1 MKVGA
6 MGVKGTG
13 IGGEGPMRRR
23 QFLAQAGALA
33 AWGAFGGAQA
43 QTFASVSQA
52 DAASGLRQALL
63 IGAEVVTTR
72 LGRTDGFWGD
82 PRVRIP
88 LPRTLANMQRSLR
101 PFGLSGTLDDL
112 ELRVNRGAEQ
122 AMPQAWRLF
131 QRTIQSITLTDALS
145 ILRGADT
152 AATQFLRSRTEP
164 DLTAALRPIL
174 ENTLQGAGAFTS
186 LETAMR
192 SMALAGTAQNLR
204 GQLIDFSVTR
214 ALDAAFSLIA
224 DEERAIR
231 QDPVRRTSR
240 LLRRVFGG

>member
-1 MKVGA
+1 MN
-6 MGVKGTG
+6 
-13 IGGEGPMRRR
+13 RR
-23 QFLAQAGALA
+23 QALIGAGAASLWA
-33 AWGAFGGAQA
+33 AADAARA
-43 QTFASVSQA
+43 QTFGSVSQS
-52 DAASGLRQALL
+52 DAGSGLRQALL
-63 IGAEVVTTR
+63 IGAEAVTTR
-72 LGRTDGFWGD
+72 LGRPDGFWGD

-88 LPRTLANMQRSLR
+88 LPRSLASVQRSLR
-101 PFGLSGTLDDL
+101 PLGLSGPLDDL

-145 ILRGADT
+145 ILRGGDT
-152 AATQFLRSRTEP
+152 AATQFLRSRTET

-174 ENTLQGAGAFTS
+174 ESTLQGAGAFTS

-192 SMALAGTAQNLR
+192 STALAGTAQNLR

-231 QDPVRRTSR
+231 QDPVRRTTR